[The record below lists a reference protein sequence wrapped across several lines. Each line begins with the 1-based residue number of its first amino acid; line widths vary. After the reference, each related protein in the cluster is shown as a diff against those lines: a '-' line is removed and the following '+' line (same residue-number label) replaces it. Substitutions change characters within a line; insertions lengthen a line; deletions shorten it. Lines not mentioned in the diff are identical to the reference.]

1 MLTTQE
7 TAVMKE
13 LKYLNKYFLKYKYR
27 LIIGILITI
36 VARIFIVFTPRFTG
50 NAIQLIEEYILNK
63 QHSEVL
69 FREKLLHYIVLIIG
83 VSVIAAF
90 FTFLMRQTLIVM
102 SRLIEFDLKNNVFK
116 QYEQLSQ
123 NFYKQNRTGDL
134 MNRISEDVS
143 KVRMYFGPALMYS
156 INTITLFVILIPLMI
171 STAPKLALYT
181 LLPLPILSIAIYK
194 LSKEIHKRSTVVQL
208 YLSKLTVFTQESFSG
223 ISVIKAYGITNDIT
237 TQFEVLSEKSKDK
250 NMDLVKVQAWFFPF
264 MILLIGLSN
273 VLVIYI
279 GGLQYINGSIASIG
293 TLVEFLLYVNM
304 LTWPVATVGWVT
316 SIVQQAEASQKRINE
331 FLNVTPEIR
340 NENNNQYHLET
351 DIEFKNV
358 SFTYPDTNITAL
370 NNISFKVKKGKSIAI
385 IGKTGSGKSTILN
398 LISRLHD
405 VTRGELLIGDK
416 DITTHNLTLLR
427 ENIGVVPQDPFL
439 FSDTIENNI
448 KFGKSDATTD
458 EIIQAAKDAD
468 VHNNI
473 ILFKNKYNTILGE
486 RGITLSGGQKQ
497 RVSIARAII
506 KSPKIILFD
515 DCLSAVD
522 TETEETILSNL
533 KKVTQNSTTIIV
545 SHRISSV
552 KNAETIFVLDNG
564 SIIQKGSH
572 NELINTDGYYKEL
585 HQKQLSE
592 KE

>member
-1 MLTTQE
+1 
-7 TAVMKE
+7 MKE

-27 LIIGILITI
+27 LIVGILITI

-50 NAIQLIEEYILNK
+50 NAIQLIEEHITNKEQDYTTFKDDLIYYIL
-63 QHSEVL
+63 
-69 FREKLLHYIVLIIG
+69 LILG
-83 VSVIAAF
+83 VSIIAAF

-156 INTITLFVILIPLMI
+156 INTFTLFVILIPLMV
-171 STAPKLALYT
+171 STAPKLAAYT

-194 LSKEIHKRSTVVQL
+194 LSKEIHKRSTVVQE

-237 TQFEVLSEKSKDK
+237 TKFNTLSEESKGK
-250 NMDLVKVQAWFFPF
+250 NMELVKVQAWFFPF

-279 GGLQYINGSIASIG
+279 GGQQYINGNIKSVG

-316 SIVQQAEASQKRINE
+316 SMVQQAEASQKRINE
-331 FLNVTPEIR
+331 FLNVIPEIT
-340 NENNNQYHLET
+340 NNNEQEYNFET
-351 DIEFKNV
+351 SIEFKNV
-358 SFTYPDTNITAL
+358 TFTYPDTNITAL
-370 NNISFKVKKGKSIAI
+370 NNISFKINKGDTVAI

-405 VTRGELLIGDK
+405 VTKGKLIIGDQQIK
-416 DITTHNLTLLR
+416 THNLQQLR
-427 ENIGVVPQDPFL
+427 ETIGVVPQDPFL
-439 FSDTIENNI
+439 FSDSIENNI
-448 KFGKSDATTD
+448 QFGKSKATKD
-458 EIIQAAKDAD
+458 EIIQAAKNAD
-468 VHNNI
+468 VHENI
-473 ILFKNKYNTILGE
+473 IQFQKGYKTVLGE
-486 RGITLSGGQKQ
+486 RGVTLSGGQKQ

-506 KSPKIILFD
+506 KNPQIVLFD

-522 TETEETILSNL
+522 TETEETILNNL
-533 KKVTQNSTTIIV
+533 KRVTENSTTIIV
-545 SHRISSV
+545 SHRISSA
-552 KNAETIFVLDNG
+552 KNADTIFILDKG
-564 SIIQKGSH
+564 CIIQKGRH
-572 NELINTDGYYKEL
+572 KELLNTSGYYKEL

-592 KE
+592 KEA

>member
-1 MLTTQE
+1 
-7 TAVMKE
+7 MKE

-50 NAIQLIEEYILNK
+50 NAIQLIEEYIIGKK
-63 QHSEVL
+63 QNEVQ
-69 FREKLLHYIVLIIG
+69 FKEELLYYILLIIG

-116 QYEQLSQ
+116 QYELLSQ

-156 INTITLFVILIPLMI
+156 INTITLFAILIPLMI
-171 STAPKLALYT
+171 NTAPKLAAYT

-194 LSKEIHKRSTVVQL
+194 LSKEIHKRSTIVQE

-237 TQFEVLSEKSKDK
+237 TKFEVLSEESKGK
-250 NMDLVKVQAWFFPF
+250 NMELVKVQAWFFPF

-279 GGLQYINGSIASIG
+279 GGLQYINGNIKSIG

-316 SIVQQAEASQKRINE
+316 SMVQQAEASQKRINE
-331 FLNVTPEIR
+331 FLNVTPEIK
-340 NENNNQYHLET
+340 NENDNQYHFDA

-370 NNISFKVKKGKSIAI
+370 NNISFKINKGETIAI

-405 VTRGELLIGDK
+405 VTKGELFIGNK
-416 DITTHNLTLLR
+416 EIKKHNLSILR

-448 KFGKSDATTD
+448 KFGKSNATTD

-473 ILFKNKYNTILGE
+473 IRFKNKYKTVLGE

-506 KSPKIILFD
+506 NCPKIVLFD

-522 TETEETILSNL
+522 TETEETILNNL
-533 KKVTQNSTTIIV
+533 KKVTKNSTTVIV
-545 SHRISSV
+545 SHRISSA
-552 KNAETIFVLDNG
+552 KNADTIFVLDNG
-564 SIIQKGSH
+564 TIIQKGTH
-572 NELINTDGYYKEL
+572 NQLINTDGYYKEL

-592 KE
+592 KEQ

>member
-1 MLTTQE
+1 
-7 TAVMKE
+7 MKE
-13 LKYLNKYFLKYKYR
+13 LKYLTKYFLKYKYR
-27 LIIGILITI
+27 LFIGILITI
-36 VARIFIVFTPRFTG
+36 IARIFIIFTPRFTG
-50 NAIQLIEEYILNK
+50 NAIQLIENYIINKQQSSDIFKQELLDYIL
-63 QHSEVL
+63 
-69 FREKLLHYIVLIIG
+69 LILG
-83 VSVIAAF
+83 VSIIAAF

-116 QYEQLSQ
+116 QYELLSQ

-156 INTITLFVILIPLMI
+156 INTITLFIILIPLMV

-194 LSKEIHKRSTVVQL
+194 LSKEIHKRSTTVQE
-208 YLSKLTVFTQESFSG
+208 YLSKLTIYTQEAFSG
-223 ISVIKAYGITNDIT
+223 ISVIKAYGITNNIIEK
-237 TQFEVLSEKSKDK
+237 FEVLSEDSKEK
-250 NMDLVKVQAWFFPF
+250 NMELVKVQAWFFPF

-279 GGLQYINGSIASIG
+279 GGLQYINGNIKSIG

-331 FLNVTPEIR
+331 FLNVTPEIK
-340 NENNNQYHLET
+340 NENEEQYELNT
-351 DIEFKNV
+351 DIEFKNI
-358 SFTYPDTNITAL
+358 SFTYPDTNINAL
-370 NNISFKVKKGKSIAI
+370 NNISFKINTGESVAI

-405 VTRGELLIGDK
+405 TTEGELLIGGK
-416 DITTHNLTLLR
+416 NIKTHNLSLLR
-427 ENIGVVPQDPFL
+427 GNIGVVPQDPFL
-439 FSDTIENNI
+439 FSDTISNNI
-448 KFGKSDATTD
+448 KFGKSNASEE

-473 ILFKNKYNTILGE
+473 IQFKSKYQTTLGE

-506 KSPKIILFD
+506 KSPKILLFD

-522 TETEETILSNL
+522 TETEETILTNL
-533 KKVTQNSTTIIV
+533 KSITENRTTIIV
-545 SHRISSV
+545 SHRVSSV
-552 KNAETIFVLDNG
+552 KNANTIFVLDKG
-564 SIIQKGSH
+564 SMIQKGTH
-572 NELINTDGYYKEL
+572 NELINQDGYYQEL
-585 HQKQLSE
+585 HKKQLSE
-592 KE
+592 KEQ

>member
-1 MLTTQE
+1 
-7 TAVMKE
+7 MKE

-50 NAIQLIEEYILNK
+50 NAIQLIEEYIIDKK
-63 QHSEVL
+63 QNEVQ
-69 FREKLLHYIVLIIG
+69 FKEELLYYILLIIG
-83 VSVIAAF
+83 VSVVAAF

-116 QYEQLSQ
+116 QYEQLTQ

-156 INTITLFVILIPLMI
+156 INTITLFVILIPLMVN
-171 STAPKLALYT
+171 TAPKLAAYT

-194 LSKEIHKRSTVVQL
+194 LSKEIHKRSTVVQE
-208 YLSKLTVFTQESFSG
+208 YLSKLTIFTQESFSG
-223 ISVIKAYGITNDIT
+223 ISVIKAYGITNNIT
-237 TQFEVLSEKSKDK
+237 NKFETLSEESKGK
-250 NMDLVKVQAWFFPF
+250 NMELVKVQAWFFPF

-279 GGLQYINGSIASIG
+279 GGLQYINGNIASIG

-316 SIVQQAEASQKRINE
+316 SMVQQAEASQKRINE
-331 FLNVTPEIR
+331 FLNVTPEIK
-340 NENNNQYHLET
+340 NENNNQYDFDT
-351 DIEFKNV
+351 DIEFKNI

-370 NNISFKVKKGKSIAI
+370 NNISFKINKGETIAI

-405 VTRGELLIGDK
+405 VTKGELFIGDK
-416 DITTHNLTLLR
+416 EIKTHNLSILR
-427 ENIGVVPQDPFL
+427 KNIGVVPQDPFL

-473 ILFKNKYNTILGE
+473 IQFKNKYKTVLGE

-506 KSPKIILFD
+506 NYPKIVLFD

-522 TETEETILSNL
+522 TETEETILNNL
-533 KKVTQNSTTIIV
+533 KRVTKNSTTIIV
-545 SHRISSV
+545 SHRISSA
-552 KNAETIFVLDNG
+552 KNADIIFVLDNG
-564 SIIQKGSH
+564 TIIQKGSH
-572 NELINTDGYYKEL
+572 NQLINTDGYYKEL

-592 KE
+592 KEQ

>member
-1 MLTTQE
+1 
-7 TAVMKE
+7 MKE

-27 LIIGILITI
+27 LIVGILITI

-50 NAIQLIEEYILNK
+50 NAIQLIEEHITNKEQDYTTFKDDLIYYIL
-63 QHSEVL
+63 
-69 FREKLLHYIVLIIG
+69 LILG
-83 VSVIAAF
+83 VSIIAAF

-156 INTITLFVILIPLMI
+156 INTFTLFVILIPLMV
-171 STAPKLALYT
+171 STAPKLAAYT

-194 LSKEIHKRSTVVQL
+194 LSKEIHKRSTVVQE

-237 TQFEVLSEKSKDK
+237 TKFDTLSEESKGK
-250 NMDLVKVQAWFFPF
+250 NMELVKVQAWFFPF

-279 GGLQYINGSIASIG
+279 GGQQYINGNIKSVG

-316 SIVQQAEASQKRINE
+316 SMVQQAEASQKRINE
-331 FLNVTPEIR
+331 FLNVIPEIT
-340 NENNNQYHLET
+340 NNNEQEYNFDT
-351 DIEFKNV
+351 SIEFKNV
-358 SFTYPDTNITAL
+358 TFTYPDTNITAL
-370 NNISFKVKKGKSIAI
+370 NNISFKINKGDTVAI

-405 VTRGELLIGDK
+405 VTKGKLIIGDK
-416 DITTHNLTLLR
+416 EIKTHNLQQLR

-439 FSDTIENNI
+439 FSDSIENNI
-448 KFGKSDATTD
+448 QFGKSKATKD
-458 EIIQAAKDAD
+458 EIIQAAKNAD
-468 VHNNI
+468 VHENI
-473 ILFKNKYNTILGE
+473 IQFQKGYKTVLGE
-486 RGITLSGGQKQ
+486 RGVTLSGGQKQ

-506 KSPKIILFD
+506 KNPQIVLFD

-522 TETEETILSNL
+522 TETEETILNNL
-533 KKVTQNSTTIIV
+533 KRVTENSTTIIV
-545 SHRISSV
+545 SHRISSA
-552 KNAETIFVLDNG
+552 KNADTIFILDKG
-564 SIIQKGSH
+564 CIIQKGTH
-572 NELINTDGYYKEL
+572 KELLNTSGYYKEL

-592 KE
+592 KEA

>member
-1 MLTTQE
+1 
-7 TAVMKE
+7 MKE

-27 LIIGILITI
+27 LILGILITI

-50 NAIQLIEEYILNK
+50 NAIQLIEEHITNKEQDYTTFKDDLIYYIL
-63 QHSEVL
+63 
-69 FREKLLHYIVLIIG
+69 LILG
-83 VSVIAAF
+83 VSIIAAF

-156 INTITLFVILIPLMI
+156 INTITLFVILIPLMV
-171 STAPKLALYT
+171 STAPKLAAYT

-194 LSKEIHKRSTVVQL
+194 LSKEIHKRSTVVQE

-223 ISVIKAYGITNDIT
+223 ISVIKAYGVTNDIT
-237 TQFEVLSEKSKDK
+237 TKFDILSEESKGK
-250 NMDLVKVQAWFFPF
+250 NMELVKVQAWFFPF

-279 GGLQYINGSIASIG
+279 GGQQYINGNIKSVG

-316 SIVQQAEASQKRINE
+316 SMVQQAEASQKRINE
-331 FLNVTPEIR
+331 FLNVIPEIT
-340 NENNNQYHLET
+340 NNNEQEYNFDT
-351 DIEFKNV
+351 NIEFKNV
-358 SFTYPDTNITAL
+358 TFTYPNTNITAL
-370 NNISFKVKKGKSIAI
+370 NNISFKINKGDTIAI

-405 VTRGELLIGDK
+405 ATEGKLLIGNQ
-416 DITTHNLTLLR
+416 DIKTHNLQQLR

-448 KFGKSDATTD
+448 QFGKSDATKD

-473 ILFKNKYNTILGE
+473 IQFKKGYKTVLGE
-486 RGITLSGGQKQ
+486 RGVTLSGGQKQ

-506 KSPKIILFD
+506 KNPQIVLFD

-522 TETEETILSNL
+522 TETEETILNNL
-533 KKVTQNSTTIIV
+533 KRVTKNSTTIIV
-545 SHRISSV
+545 SHRISSA
-552 KNAETIFVLDNG
+552 KNADTIFILDKG
-564 SIIQKGSH
+564 SIIQKGTH
-572 NELINTDGYYKEL
+572 KELLNTSGYYKEL

-592 KE
+592 KEA

>member
-1 MLTTQE
+1 
-7 TAVMKE
+7 MKE

-36 VARIFIVFTPRFTG
+36 IARIFIVFTPRFTG
-50 NAIQLIEEYILNK
+50 NAIQLIEEYILDK
-63 QHSEVL
+63 QQSEAV
-69 FREKLLHYIVLIIG
+69 FKEELLNYILLILG
-83 VSVIAAF
+83 VSIIAAF
-90 FTFLMRQTLIVM
+90 FTFTMRQTLIVM

-156 INTITLFVILIPLMI
+156 INTITLFAILIPLMI
-171 STAPKLALYT
+171 NTAPKLALYT
-181 LLPLPILSIAIYK
+181 LLPLPVLSIAIYK
-194 LSKEIHKRSTVVQL
+194 LSKEIHKRSTIVQQ

-223 ISVIKAYGITNDIT
+223 ISVIKAYGITTDT
-237 TQFEVLSEKSKDK
+237 TEKFEILSEESKGK
-250 NMDLVKVQAWFFPF
+250 NMELVKVQAWFFPF

-279 GGLQYINGSIASIG
+279 GGLQYINGSIKSIG

-316 SIVQQAEASQKRINE
+316 SIIQQAEASQKRINE
-331 FLNVTPEIR
+331 FLNILPEIK
-340 NENNNQYHLET
+340 NDNNNQYHFNT
-351 DIEFKNV
+351 DIEFRNV

-370 NNISFKVKKGKSIAI
+370 NNISFKVNKGESIAI

-405 VTRGELLIGDK
+405 VTKGELFIGDK
-416 DITTHNLTLLR
+416 EIKKHNLTLLR
-427 ENIGVVPQDPFL
+427 DNIGVVPQDPFL
-439 FSDTIENNI
+439 FSDSIENNI
-448 KFGKSDATTD
+448 KFGKSNATID

-473 ILFKNKYNTILGE
+473 VKFKNKYKTILGE

-506 KSPKIILFD
+506 KNPKIILFD

-522 TETEETILSNL
+522 TETEETILTNL
-533 KKVTQNSTTIIV
+533 KRTTKNSSTIIV

-552 KNAETIFVLDNG
+552 KNADIILVLDNG
-564 SIIQKGSH
+564 SIIQKGAH
-572 NELINTDGYYKEL
+572 NQLVNQDGYYKEL

-592 KE
+592 KEQ

>member
-1 MLTTQE
+1 
-7 TAVMKE
+7 MKE
-13 LKYLNKYFLKYKYR
+13 LKHLTKYFLKYKHR
-27 LIIGILITI
+27 LFIGILITI
-36 VARIFIVFTPRFTG
+36 IARIFIVFTPRFTG
-50 NAIQLIEEYILNK
+50 NAIQLIENYIINKQQTTDIFKQELLDYIL
-63 QHSEVL
+63 
-69 FREKLLHYIVLIIG
+69 LILG
-83 VSVIAAF
+83 VSIIAAF

-116 QYEQLSQ
+116 QYELLSQ

-156 INTITLFVILIPLMI
+156 INTFTLFIILIPLMV
-171 STAPKLALYT
+171 STAPKLSLYT

-194 LSKEIHKRSTVVQL
+194 LSKEIHKRSTTVQE
-208 YLSKLTVFTQESFSG
+208 YLSKLTIFTQEAFSG
-223 ISVIKAYGITNDIT
+223 ISVIKAYGITNNVIEK
-237 TQFEVLSEKSKDK
+237 FEVLSEDSKEK
-250 NMDLVKVQAWFFPF
+250 NMELVKVQAWFFPF
-264 MILLIGLSN
+264 MLLLIGLSN

-279 GGLQYINGSIASIG
+279 GGLQYINGSIKSIG

-331 FLNVTPEIR
+331 FLNVTPEII
-340 NENNNQYHLET
+340 NENEEQYELNT

-370 NNISFKVKKGKSIAI
+370 NNISFKINTGESIAI

-405 VTRGELLIGDK
+405 TTEGELLIGGK
-416 DITTHNLTLLR
+416 NIKTHNLSLLR

-439 FSDTIENNI
+439 FSDTISNNI
-448 KFGKSDATTD
+448 KFGKSNACEDD
-458 EIIQAAKDAD
+458 IIQAAKDAD

-473 ILFKNKYNTILGE
+473 IQFKNKYQTVLGE

-506 KSPKIILFD
+506 KSPKILLFD

-522 TETEETILSNL
+522 TETEETILTNL
-533 KKVTQNSTTIIV
+533 KSITENRTTIIV

-552 KNAETIFVLDNG
+552 KNANTIFVLDNG
-564 SIIQKGSH
+564 SIIQKGTH
-572 NELINTDGYYKEL
+572 KELINQDGYYREL
-585 HQKQLSE
+585 HKKQLSE
-592 KE
+592 KEQ